1 MRSKV
6 EARSVSARTRGTA
19 RAGPLLHAGARP
31 RSRRRVHVV
40 RSIAFVLIDIIGW
53 TFALACALLLRYD
66 FDLSDIDSRALLT
79 VVSTVAVAQLA
90 CGVLIQYYRPRPIG
104 SFDDVADVARS
115 MLVVGVLLFGTN
127 LLASPLIVPRTVPL
141 IALPIAI
148 LAAVGLRGSIRS
160 ARAHSLR
167 RSNRSSRA
175 DLLLVIGRPPLSVDR
190 SVVDAAAHAGLQVV
204 HVAPLD
210 DILASA
216 VMEDDLAADSAV
228 AGHRRFR
235 TRQRGKRTM
244 DLLLCVLALPLV
256 LSVCLLVA
264 IVLAVGQRQVLY
276 RAQRVGRNGR
286 PFTMLKFAT
295 MRPGDAGPR
304 VTRERDPRITPIGR
318 WLRATKLNELPQVF
332 NVIKGDMSIVGPR
345 PEDPRYVAFFTPEQT
360 EVLQVR
366 PGLVSPAYLVFGDE
380 QTFIECADPAD
391 IEAYYVRELL
401 PEKLR
406 IELQY
411 LQVWSIA
418 GDLRIIA
425 RTAARLINCSG
436 GSHG

>member
-1 MRSKV
+1 
-6 EARSVSARTRGTA
+6 
-19 RAGPLLHAGARP
+19 
-31 RSRRRVHVV
+31 
-40 RSIAFVLIDIIGW
+40 VLIDIIGW

-90 CGVLIQYYRPRPIG
+90 CGVLIQYCRPRPIG

-175 DLLLVIGRPPLSVDR
+175 DLLLVIGRPSLSVDR

-235 TRQRGKRTM
+235 TRQRGKRTL

-256 LSVCLLVA
+256 LSVCLLGA

-345 PEDPRYVAFFTPEQT
+345 PEDPRYVAFFTAEQT

-411 LQVWSIA
+411 LQAWSIA

>member
-1 MRSKV
+1 M
-6 EARSVSARTRGTA
+6 
-19 RAGPLLHAGARP
+19 
-31 RSRRRVHVV
+31 
-40 RSIAFVLIDIIGW
+40 
-53 TFALACALLLRYD
+53 
-66 FDLSDIDSRALLT
+66 
-79 VVSTVAVAQLA
+79 
-90 CGVLIQYYRPRPIG
+90 
-104 SFDDVADVARS
+104 
-115 MLVVGVLLFGTN
+115 
-127 LLASPLIVPRTVPL
+127 
-141 IALPIAI
+141 
-148 LAAVGLRGSIRS
+148 
-160 ARAHSLR
+160 
-167 RSNRSSRA
+167 
-175 DLLLVIGRPPLSVDR
+175 
-190 SVVDAAAHAGLQVV
+190 
-204 HVAPLD
+204 
-210 DILASA
+210 
-216 VMEDDLAADSAV
+216 MEDDLAADSAV
-228 AGHRRFR
+228 GLRPLR
-235 TRQRGKRTM
+235 TRQRGKRTV

-345 PEDPRYVAFFTPEQT
+345 PEDPRYVAFFTTEQT

-406 IELQY
+406 IEHQY
-411 LQVWSIA
+411 LQAWSIA
-418 GDLRIIA
+418 GDLRIVA

>member
-31 RSRRRVHVV
+31 RSRRRVRVV

-160 ARAHSLR
+160 ARR

-256 LSVCLLVA
+256 LSVCLPVA

-345 PEDPRYVAFFTPEQT
+345 PEDPRYVAFFTTEQT

-411 LQVWSIA
+411 LQAWSIA

>member
-1 MRSKV
+1 
-6 EARSVSARTRGTA
+6 
-19 RAGPLLHAGARP
+19 
-31 RSRRRVHVV
+31 
-40 RSIAFVLIDIIGW
+40 VLIDIIGW

-79 VVSTVAVAQLA
+79 VVSAVAVAQLA

-411 LQVWSIA
+411 LQAWSIA